1 MSLTLGLIIAIV
13 CLVGV
18 RCHGCLTLVG
28 AFLAGCAAYSVPAVI
43 GLYIPPFRGAM
54 RGFAEVSFDA
64 QLIVAFAWLVIG
76 ACLLAGCAFRAGP
89 VIAVEDNEDV
99 LARVRTFRTL
109 CLLASAVLY
118 LWIAAG
124 DHPLYFLRERET
136 YVIKMEAQKLL
147 WRWVNSFGLVAS
159 LVLRSKA
166 SLGLFSLPTT
176 VNFLAGD
183 RTMLLIAGTAM
194 VVHASRGQ
202 SVWRV
207 LLCWQ
212 FLAAMAVLAILL
224 WAGKPIYL
232 AVKLQSWAPIETL
245 GDGRHAISEYASFE
259 PLLVHAMLEDVLNSG
274 FVYPIGAVLMGALG
288 QLLVVPS
295 AFDIDSGGFNVAF
308 TAAHYD
314 GITYGLAFNYW
325 AEAYSIGGLSGVMLF
340 AAMLTFT
347 VCWLDR
353 CLAKSG
359 TLEQIVIV
367 TMGAVLAVYVYR
379 NSLENT
385 LAFIR
390 QILTVGVPLL
400 VATYILVPARRT
412 VARAA

>member
-1 MSLTLGLIIAIV
+1 VSLALASIIAIV

-18 RCHGCLTLVG
+18 RRHGCLTLVG
-28 AFLAGCAAYSVPAVI
+28 AFLAGCATYSVPAVI
-43 GLYIPPFRGAM
+43 GLYMPPFHGDT

-64 QLIVAFAWLVIG
+64 QFVVALAWITIG
-76 ACLLAGCAFRAGP
+76 ACLHVCAGCRSLADSMH
-89 VIAVEDNEDV
+89 EDNEDV
-99 LARVRTFRTL
+99 LIRVRTFRTL
-109 CLLASAVLY
+109 CLLASAGIY
-118 LWIAAG
+118 LWIAVG
-124 DHPLYFLRERET
+124 DHPLYFLRPRQT
-136 YVIKMEAQKLL
+136 FDISMGPQKLL

-159 LVLRSKA
+159 LAVRSKLG
-166 SLGLFSLPTT
+166 LGLFSLPMM
-176 VNFLAGD
+176 VIFLAGD
-183 RTMLLIAGTAM
+183 RTMLLLATTAVM
-194 VVHASRGQ
+194 VHAFRDQ

-207 LLCWQ
+207 LMRWQ
-212 FLAAMAVLAILL
+212 FIAGTAALAILL

-232 AVKLQSWAPIETL
+232 AVKMQSFAPIEAL
-245 GDGRHAISEYASFE
+245 GDGRLAMSQYASFE
-259 PLLVHAMLEDVLNSG
+259 PLLVHALLEDVIRSG
-274 FVYPIGAVLMGALG
+274 FAYPIGAVLMGALG

-295 AFDIDSGGFNVAF
+295 AFDIDSGDFNVAF

-325 AEAYSIGGLSGVMLF
+325 AEAYSVGGLSGVVLF
-340 AAMLTFT
+340 AALLTFA

-353 CLAKSG
+353 WAARVR
-359 TLEQIVIV
+359 TPERIVII

-390 QILTVGVPLL
+390 QILIVGMLLL
-400 VATYILVPARRT
+400 VMTHMLVPMRRT

>member
-1 MSLTLGLIIAIV
+1 
-13 CLVGV
+13 
-18 RCHGCLTLVG
+18 
-28 AFLAGCAAYSVPAVI
+28 
-43 GLYIPPFRGAM
+43 M
-54 RGFAEVSFDA
+54 RGFAEASFDA

-118 LWIAAG
+118 LWIPAG

-359 TLEQIVIV
+359 TLERVVIV